1 MKLYM
6 EQLQKM
12 SLHQFFKIWQLQNF
26 NLTMNNLQPGQV
38 LFMHDFQQNLF
49 LLIQDE
55 TSASHWDHPQLMIH
69 PTAVFYQCSKCYEL
83 VKEDIIHIT
92 MDKGHDKYAVNKF
105 ISTTIEH
112 LKKKDVSINEIIE
125 FTDHMSSQYKSRFTF
140 YYMTLLD
147 IPCTYHYFG
156 VKHQKGPSD
165 RAGTNFKRKIRAAVR
180 AGNILLH
187 ADAIEEYCKENFDC
201 QVECGSDECYV
212 KEHVVNE
219 KCDVNEKHHDA
230 HSLIK
235 VYNHKTIERP
245 RKELKLR
252 MLEGSQ
258 DFVHA
263 V

>member
-1 MKLYM
+1 
-6 EQLQKM
+6 
-12 SLHQFFKIWQLQNF
+12 
-26 NLTMNNLQPGQV
+26 MNNLQPGQV
-38 LFMHDFQQNLF
+38 LFVPDFQQNLL

-69 PTAVFYQCSKCYEL
+69 PTAVFYRCSKCYEL

-112 LKKKDVSINEIIE
+112 LKKKDVAINEIIE
-125 FTDHMSSQYKSRFTF
+125 FNDHMSSQYKSRFTF

-147 IPCTYHYFG
+147 IPCTRHYFG
-156 VKHQKGPSD
+156 VKHGKGPSD
-165 RAGTNFKRKIRAAVR
+165 RAGGNFKRKIRAAVR

-187 ADAIEEYCKENFDC
+187 ADAFEEYCKENFDR
-201 QVECGSDECYV
+201 QVKCGSDEHYEKDHDV
-212 KEHVVNE
+212 NEKRDVNE
-219 KCDVNEKHHDA
+219 KCDVNEKRRDA
-230 HSLIK
+230 HSLFK

-245 RKELKLR
+245 RKELTLR
-252 MLEGSQ
+252 RLEGSQ